1 MTSDRF
7 NWFLTVAAN
16 VGVIFGLG
24 FLAVELRQNT
34 LATQATLYMDLVAYG
49 RENAELLLSDDQLAE
64 IVIRAEQDPQSL
76 SLLEREKFLLFT
88 SWRMGAW
95 ETAFVNA
102 DEGIVTDRYFEG
114 FDAWYSELVRRG
126 PGYQYWWNES
136 RHGYDPAFQEH
147 LDRVF
152 ESAP

>member
-1 MTSDRF
+1 VTSDRL
-7 NWFLTVAAN
+7 NWLLTVTAN
-16 VGVIFGLG
+16 LGVVLGLG

-34 LATQATLYMDLVAYG
+34 LATQATLNIDLLAIG
-49 RENAELLLSDDQLAE
+49 RENAELLLSDDELAE
-64 IVIRAEQDPQSL
+64 IVLRAEQDPGSL

-88 SWRMGAW
+88 SWRMGVW
-95 ETAFVNA
+95 ETAFMNA
-102 DEGIVTDRYFEG
+102 DEGIVADRYFEG
-114 FDAWYSELVRRG
+114 FDAWYSALVRRG

-147 LDRVF
+147 VDRVF

>member
-1 MTSDRF
+1 MTSDRL

-16 VGVIFGLG
+16 VGVVLGLG
-24 FLAVELRQNT
+24 FLAVEFRQNT
-34 LATQATLYMDLVAYG
+34 LATQATLYMDMATYG

-88 SWRMGAW
+88 TWRMAVW
-95 ETAFVNA
+95 ETAFLNA
-102 DEGIVTDRYFEG
+102 ETGVGADRYFEN
-114 FDAWYSELVRRG
+114 FDAWYSELMRRG
-126 PGYQYWWNES
+126 PGYRYWWNES

-147 LDRVF
+147 VDRVF
-152 ESAP
+152 ESVP